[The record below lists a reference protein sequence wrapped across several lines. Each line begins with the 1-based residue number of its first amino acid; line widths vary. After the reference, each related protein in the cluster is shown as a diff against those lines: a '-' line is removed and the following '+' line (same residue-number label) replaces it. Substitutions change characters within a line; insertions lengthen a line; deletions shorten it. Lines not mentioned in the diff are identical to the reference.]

1 MERECEGEK
10 EDEDGVIASFIVFF
24 FFFFFFQL
32 INQINLA
39 VSFSLLETEASVFLS
54 IAMLHASKDH
64 WPAKGRKRC
73 HALLFLSSHKTNM
86 WLYKGLLVCLH

>member
-10 EDEDGVIASFIVFF
+10 ENEDEMIASFIVF

-39 VSFSLLETEASVFLS
+39 VSFALLETEASVFLS
-54 IAMLHASKDH
+54 IAMLHTSKDH
-64 WPAKGRKRC
+64 
-73 HALLFLSSHKTNM
+73 
-86 WLYKGLLVCLH
+86 